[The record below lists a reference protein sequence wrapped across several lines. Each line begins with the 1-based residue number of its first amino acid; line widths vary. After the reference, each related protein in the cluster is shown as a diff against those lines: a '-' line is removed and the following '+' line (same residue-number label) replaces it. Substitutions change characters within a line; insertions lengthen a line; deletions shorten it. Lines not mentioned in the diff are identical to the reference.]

1 MEEVGWS
8 TIPTSAEGKMKWG
21 TKQVRVQ
28 GGVEDDQRNLCAALG
43 DGWEPF
49 AVTGVRGD
57 YTYHLKIR
65 LYWVDQ
71 AYQMMTNRV

>member
-28 GGVEDDQRNLCAALG
+28 GGVEDDQLNLCAALE

-57 YTYHLKIR
+57 YTYHLKIK
-65 LYWVDQ
+65 LYYNNPNYVWN
-71 AYQMMTNRV
+71 TNRV